1 MMTAKPAIPFSLKS
15 ILAVAVLV
23 VVGGGAAWS
32 LGNIVKPP
40 PQAVT
45 LNDGHFHDGKTG
57 RDAETRQVLERLAAA
72 DVVFLGEIHD
82 QPSHR
87 AFQAALVKEL
97 ASRVPGLALGLE
109 FFTRDDQ
116 PLLEEVASGRISEV
130 AFRSRV
136 RTSGGQPY
144 RELITL
150 ARRRGLRLLG
160 LNLPRPVVSLV
171 AREGWESLPA
181 RERARWPRPA
191 EASAEYG
198 RLVRRAY
205 HEFPEHHRGSF
216 GHFLTAQTLWD
227 STMAESIARH
237 LEDGRSRPL
246 VVVVGMMHVAYG
258 LGIPARLRAKTG
270 ASSLIVLHA
279 QALEEERVF
288 PGRPIADYI
297 WYPDSMT
304 VAASAGGPA
313 DRTPGGRAP

>member
-1 MMTAKPAIPFSLKS
+1 MTAKPTIPLSLNGLLAI
-15 ILAVAVLV
+15 VVLV
-23 VVGGGAAWS
+23 FLGCGAAWS
-32 LGNIVKPP
+32 LGSRTKTHRH
-40 PQAVT
+40 AVT

-57 RDAETRQVLERLAAA
+57 LDQETRDVLGRLVAA

-97 ASRVPGLALGLE
+97 AGRAPGLELGLE

-116 PLLEEVASGRISEV
+116 ALLDDVASGRISEV
-130 AFRSRV
+130 AFRFRV
-136 RTSGGQPY
+136 RTSGGHPY
-144 RELITL
+144 RELISL
-150 ARRRGLRLLG
+150 ARRRGFRLLG

-171 AREGWESLPA
+171 AQDGWDSLPA
-181 RERARWPRPA
+181 KERARWPKPA
-191 EASAEYG
+191 EASADY
-198 RLVRRAY
+198 RRIVRRAY
-205 HEFPEHHRGSF
+205 HEFPEHHRSRF
-216 GHFLTAQTLWD
+216 QHFLTAQTLWD

-237 LEDGRSRPL
+237 LEDGHSKPL

-258 LGIPARLRAKTG
+258 LGIPARLSAKTG

-304 VAASAGGPA
+304 VAGSVNGSAAQSLRWG
-313 DRTPGGRAP
+313 AP